1 MIRRLLG
8 SCIGVTKYAWWINR
22 FWKEK
27 ELELTYMNPRNI
39 KLFFQQTYH
48 KTADERDYSEGMNRY
63 ERQEEDPRISHA
75 TMKETKSCEQKK
87 KKKSTQHGVPTN
99 DSFAQEQ
106 VCIHDIAAIYND

>member
-87 KKKSTQHGVPTN
+87 KEKKYSTWSSNERFFCSGAGMYPRY
-99 DSFAQEQ
+99 SR
-106 VCIHDIAAIYND
+106 YL

>member
-1 MIRRLLG
+1 MIRWLLG

-75 TMKETKSCEQKK
+75 TDEGNQIMRAKK
-87 KKKSTQHGVPTN
+87 KRKKVLNMEFQRTILLLRSRYVST
-99 DSFAQEQ
+99 
-106 VCIHDIAAIYND
+106 I